1 MDYGIKILIVEDQL
15 TTRLFLKR
23 TLKKLGYYNVVIVDD
38 GEKALSELHADDY
51 DLIIS
56 DWHMPNMDGLDFF
69 KAVRNGSILKK
80 IPFLLVTVE
89 TEKDKVVQAMKAGID
104 HYIVKPAKPEDLDSR
119 IKQIFEAV
127 EY

>member
-1 MDYGIKILIVEDQL
+1 MDFGIKILIVEDQL
-15 TTRLFLKR
+15 TTRLYIKR
-23 TLKKLGYYNVVIVDD
+23 TLKKLGYHNVVIVDD
-38 GEKALSELHADDY
+38 GQKALDELLADDY

-69 KAVRNGSILKK
+69 KAVRNGPILKK

-89 TEKDKVVQAMKAGID
+89 TEKDRVMQAMKAGID
-104 HYIVKPAKPEDLDSR
+104 HYIVKPAKPEDLDHR